1 MVSHSAGQTLSGSKQ
16 NFYEEEWLP
25 SARKFSKS
33 REVIRDWQAEG
44 KIKEVILADGRAIV
58 EGANLVSKHTKPNAA
73 TPNGG
78 IIKKEA
84 PIHISNLA
92 LVDPKSG
99 KATRVG
105 RKLNDAGKLVR
116 VAKKSGEEIK

>member
-1 MVSHSAGQTLSGSKQ
+1 MEKKKHAQPAKFKIRKGDLVKVIAGDSKGTQ
-16 NFYEEEWLP
+16 G
-25 SARKFSKS
+25 KVI
-33 REVIRDWQAEG
+33 EVITAN
-44 KIKEVILADGRAIV
+44 GRALV
-58 EGANLVSKHTKPNAA
+58 EGANMVSKHTKPNAA

-78 IIKKEA
+78 IIKQEA

-92 LVDPKSG
+92 LVDPKTG
-99 KATRVG
+99 NPTRVG